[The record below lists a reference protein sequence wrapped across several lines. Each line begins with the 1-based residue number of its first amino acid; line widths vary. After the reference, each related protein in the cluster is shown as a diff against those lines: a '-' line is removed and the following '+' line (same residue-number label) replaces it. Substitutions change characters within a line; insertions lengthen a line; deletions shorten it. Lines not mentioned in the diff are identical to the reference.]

1 MEEAFVYGIF
11 AILSFFGILKIFELI
26 QNFASIKGRE
36 KSVLLCR
43 IKNNAET
50 AEMTVRSLASDLGR
64 LTTFGNT
71 VVFILSDDLDVKT
84 RNICTRTAE
93 QYNNVV
99 VGNIEDLNSYITN

>member
-1 MEEAFVYGIF
+1 MEETFVYGVF
-11 AILSFFGILKIFELI
+11 AILSFFGVLKIFELL
-26 QNFASIKGRE
+26 QDFASIKGRE
-36 KSVLLCR
+36 KSVLLCK

-71 VVFILSDDLDVKT
+71 LVFVVSDDLDAKT
-84 RNICTRTAE
+84 KNICVKTAE